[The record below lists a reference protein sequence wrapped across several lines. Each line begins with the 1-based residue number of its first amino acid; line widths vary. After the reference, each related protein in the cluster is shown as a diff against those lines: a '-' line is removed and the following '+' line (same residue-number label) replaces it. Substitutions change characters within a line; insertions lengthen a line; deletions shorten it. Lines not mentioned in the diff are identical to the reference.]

1 MAMTVDARVSRTR
14 PVARSAPVVRSWT
27 VSNCSSPC
35 LVSVKLRAL
44 LVFRGLRIEST
55 RTTLTSHSSSRGS
68 ARSQRKGIVCEAQ
81 KTVTGVARAVT
92 EATWTELVLNCDTP
106 VLVDFWAPWCGPCR
120 MIAPM
125 IDEIAKQYAGKV
137 RCLKLNTDES
147 PDIATKYG
155 IRSIPT
161 VLVFT
166 RGEKRDSV
174 VGAVPKSTLTS
185 TIDKYISW

>member
-1 MAMTVDARVSRTR
+1 MLWVSLDHNIVTPFTVT
-14 PVARSAPVVRSWT
+14 
-27 VSNCSSPC
+27 
-35 LVSVKLRAL
+35 
-44 LVFRGLRIEST
+44 
-55 RTTLTSHSSSRGS
+55 
-68 ARSQRKGIVCEAQ
+68 VCEVDESQSGRTHDHWACCID
-81 KTVTGVARAVT
+81 VSAVARAVT